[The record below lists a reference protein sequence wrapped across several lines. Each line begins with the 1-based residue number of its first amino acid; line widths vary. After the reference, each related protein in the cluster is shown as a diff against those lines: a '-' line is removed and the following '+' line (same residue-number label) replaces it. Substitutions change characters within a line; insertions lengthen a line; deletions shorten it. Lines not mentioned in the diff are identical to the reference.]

1 MGLIMKTGTTV
12 GISLTDNVTIETG
25 LSVIKEFVI
34 YVTEI
39 TTTGLVLC
47 HYNSELGENSRS
59 TYCNSSYEGENMGGI
74 SYTTKPVVEG
84 GHITISG
91 STPEYANTNN
101 LAPGIT
107 YTWIAYGEE

>member
-39 TTTGLVLC
+39 TTTGLVMC
-47 HYNSELGENSRS
+47 HYNSDLGENSRS
-59 TYCNSSYEGENMGGI
+59 VSCSSSYGGSSRGFI
-74 SYTTKPVVEG
+74 NYTTKPVVEG
-84 GHITISG
+84 GNITISG
-91 STPEYANTNN
+91 STSEYANTNN